1 MGKCLIVLLSLLSN
15 CTFTQVEQDTAQSM
29 QILLQLDNIKSR
41 MQDASDALQVTD
53 FLFYFLSPII
63 LIFYSVRLLLPT

>member
-1 MGKCLIVLLSLLSN
+1 MSN
-15 CTFTQVEQDTAQSM
+15 CTFAQVEQDTAQSM

-53 FLFYFLSPII
+53 FLTLLFITYNFNILLRLISPA
-63 LIFYSVRLLLPT
+63 